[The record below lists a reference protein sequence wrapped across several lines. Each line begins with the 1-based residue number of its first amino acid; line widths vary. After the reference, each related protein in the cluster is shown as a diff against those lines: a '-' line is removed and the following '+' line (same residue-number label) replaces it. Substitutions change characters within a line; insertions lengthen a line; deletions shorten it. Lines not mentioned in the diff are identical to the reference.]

1 MTTEVQPAVIT
12 RAEYDALTA
21 KIDRLAELAEAEHR
35 RQQAM
40 VELQQDVIPI
50 VNQMIQLS
58 IHELEEIGRDFTLEE
73 LLFLGKRVLRNVQVW
88 IQLMDQIE
96 GAMGLLEEGQIL
108 GKQMFS
114 ATVEKLDELE
124 RKGYFTFLR
133 GGMYVAEQVVS
144 EFGEEDIKALGD
156 NIVLILKT
164 VRNMTQPEIM
174 ALANNAVEAIRG
186 PQTDEPAPSALALL
200 RELNDPQVRRGLART
215 LNMVKALANEPAGDA
230 ISQR

>member
-1 MTTEVQPAVIT
+1 VVAVSVQ
-12 RAEYDALTA
+12 
-21 KIDRLAELAEAEHR
+21 EH
-35 RQQAM
+35 
-40 VELQQDVIPI
+40 
-50 VNQMIQLS
+50 
-58 IHELEEIGRDFTLEE
+58 
-73 LLFLGKRVLRNVQVW
+73 
-88 IQLMDQIE
+88 
-96 GAMGLLEEGQIL
+96 
-108 GKQMFS
+108 
-114 ATVEKLDELE
+114 
-124 RKGYFTFLR
+124 KGYFTFLR